1 MAPRVLE
8 TPADGSARAE
18 DSAYLTSQLITCI
31 GNKRALLPFIGEA
44 LAIVRRE
51 LRADRL
57 DLMDAFAG
65 SGVVSRYFKRFARR
79 LISNDLETYAGVI
92 AHCYLA
98 NADAIDFKSLQAAHA
113 EICADTERNQIDTG
127 IIRSNYAPSD
137 DRNIQPGERVFY
149 TVENARRLDTFRTL
163 IGDLPAWLQPFLL
176 APLLSAASV
185 HANTSGVFK
194 GFYKDRSSGV
204 GRFGGSAGD
213 ALARIMG
220 RVELP
225 FPVFSRHNS
234 EVAVHCRDANQ
245 LVRTIGPVDVA
256 YFDPP
261 YNQHPYGSNYFMLN
275 LLCDYQRPQ
284 RVSPVSGIPAD
295 WKRSDYNRPG
305 AAAKTMA
312 DLVENTDA
320 RYILVS
326 YSDEGFIE
334 PDAMRDILARRG
346 RVRVLERAYNT
357 FRGSRNL
364 QNRSLHVK
372 EQLFLVRCR

>member
-8 TPADGSARAE
+8 TPAKLSAHAE
-18 DSAYLTSQLITCI
+18 NPAYLTSQLITCI

-57 DLMDAFAG
+57 DMLDAFAG
-65 SGVVSRYFKRFARR
+65 SGIVSRYFKQFARR

-92 AHCYLA
+92 ATCYLA
-98 NADAIDFKSLQAAHA
+98 NADTIKLQELQAAHH
-113 EICADTERNQIDTG
+113 EVCAATERRPINTG
-127 IIRSNYAPSD
+127 IIRRNYAPAD

-149 TVENARRLDTFRTL
+149 TVENARRLDTYRGF
-163 IGDLPAWLQPFLL
+163 IGDLPNWMQPFLL

-185 HANTSGVFK
+185 RANTSGVFK
-194 GFYKDRSSGV
+194 GFYKDRNTGV
-204 GRFGGSAGD
+204 GCFGGSAGD

-220 RVELP
+220 RIELP
-225 FPVFSRHNS
+225 FPVFSRHTS
-234 EVAVHCRDANQ
+234 EVAVHCQDANQ
-245 LVRTIGPVDVA
+245 LVRNIGPVDVA

-284 RVSPVSGIPAD
+284 RVSAVSGIPAD
-295 WKRSDYNRPG
+295 WKRSDYNRSG
-305 AAAKTMA
+305 AAPRTLA

-326 YSDEGFIE
+326 YSNEGFVT
-334 PDAMRDILARRG
+334 PDEMRDILARRG
-346 RVRVLERAYNT
+346 HVRVLERTYNT

-372 EQLFLVRCR
+372 EQLFLIKCR